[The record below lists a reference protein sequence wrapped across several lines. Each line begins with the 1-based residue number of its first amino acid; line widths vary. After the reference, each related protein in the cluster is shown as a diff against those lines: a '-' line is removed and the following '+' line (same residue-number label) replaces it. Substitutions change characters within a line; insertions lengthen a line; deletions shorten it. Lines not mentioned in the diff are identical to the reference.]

1 MGCIGSKHVVRSFS
15 SPLHDSHS
23 STHFLGSS
31 SSKNY
36 DHDNNRDHPIEPSTK
51 INKGA
56 RRRYDDRISKNKDN
70 HVVINDPL
78 SETSNSD
85 SINFNFGRLTEAEH
99 IAGAAGWP
107 SWLSAVAG
115 EAIHGWLPL
124 KSDSF
129 QRFEKIGQGTYS
141 CVYRARHIESGK
153 MVALKKVRFDILLP
167 ESIKFMAREITILRK
182 LDHPNIIKL
191 QGIITSRLSRNI
203 YFVFEYMEHDLSGLL
218 SCPDIKFSD
227 SQIKCYMRQLL
238 NGIEHCHSRGVLH
251 RDIKTANILVNNE
264 GILKIADF
272 GLANFYCQR
281 NTQSMTSHV
290 VTLWYRPP
298 ELLLGCTKYGTC
310 VDLWSI
316 GCVFAEL
323 FLRKPILKAR
333 TEVEQLHK
341 IFKLCGTPPDGYW
354 NKSKLPFATMFKP
367 HRNYESTLRERCK
380 EVPKAAID
388 LIETLLSVEPH
399 KRGTAKSALESEY
412 FKTKPFACDLTS
424 LPKYPPNKEIDAKV
438 RKEACRKKPGGM
450 LRASGGARNPRMV
463 RTSSQEQTSFRK
475 VGPTKVNP
483 DRNNGITGGF
493 RDTVSEY
500 SQNTE
505 RSGES
510 DIIPTQPTPSNGGFV
525 WAARRQKQK
534 QKQKQKH
541 PATGGS
547 TQRGGAMAVCVI
559 YSSSADGECRSSR
572 GFRNR
577 RVCSGSFD
585 ISHSLPNVPVPT
597 NDSDND

>member
-1 MGCIGSKHVVRSFS
+1 MGCIGSKHAVRSFS
-15 SPLHDSHS
+15 SPLRDSHS
-23 STHFLGSS
+23 SSHFLGSS
-31 SSKNY
+31 SSKNH
-36 DHDNNRDHPIEPSTK
+36 DHDHDRNHIETK
-51 INKGA
+51 INKGTQ
-56 RRRYDDRISKNKDN
+56 DDGKISKNNEN
-70 HVVINDPL
+70 HVVVNEAFR
-78 SETSNSD
+78 ETSNSD
-85 SINFNFGRLTEAEH
+85 SINLNFRRVTEAQH
-99 IAGAAGWP
+99 IAAGWP

-115 EAIHGWLPL
+115 EAINGWLPL

-167 ESIKFMAREITILRK
+167 ESIKFMAREIRILRT

-191 QGIITSRLSRNI
+191 EGIITSRLSRNI

-218 SCPDIKFSD
+218 SSPDIKFSD

-238 NGIEHCHSRGVLH
+238 NGIEHCHSHGILH
-251 RDIKTANILVNNE
+251 RDIKSANILVNNE
-264 GILKIADF
+264 GFLKIADF
-272 GLANFYCQR
+272 GLANFHCPR
-281 NTQSMTSHV
+281 STQSMTSHV

-341 IFKLCGTPPDGYW
+341 IFKLCGTPPDNYW

-380 EVPKAAID
+380 ELPKTAVD
-388 LIETLLSVEPH
+388 LIDTLLSVEPH
-399 KRGTAKSALESEY
+399 KRGTATSALESEY
-412 FKTKPFACDLTS
+412 FKTKPYACDPVS

-438 RKEACRKKPGGM
+438 RKESCRKKPGGM
-450 LRASGGARNPRMV
+450 IRASGSSTNPRMV
-463 RTSSQEQTSFRK
+463 RTSSQEQTTFCK
-475 VGPTKVNP
+475 MVPTKVNP
-483 DRNNGITGGF
+483 EVHIERRNNGNGVF
-493 RDTVSEY
+493 RDTVSEF
-500 SQNTE
+500 SQ
-505 RSGES
+505 RSES
-510 DIIPTQPTPSNGGFV
+510 DIPPTQATPSDGGFV
-525 WAARRQKQK
+525 WAAARRQK
-534 QKQKQKH
+534 H
-541 PATGGS
+541 PTA
-547 TQRGGAMAVCVI
+547 QRGGAMAVCVV
-559 YSSSADGECRSSR
+559 YSSANGESRSRARS

-585 ISHSLPNVPVPT
+585 TSEVHNSRNLPNAPVLRT
-597 NDSDND
+597 DSD